1 MKKGMRKKKKRVKER
16 RKEREKS
23 ILRGRLA
30 LEVTFTLR

>member
-1 MKKGMRKKKKRVKER
+1 MKKGMRKKKKSER
-16 RKEREKS
+16 RKEKEKS